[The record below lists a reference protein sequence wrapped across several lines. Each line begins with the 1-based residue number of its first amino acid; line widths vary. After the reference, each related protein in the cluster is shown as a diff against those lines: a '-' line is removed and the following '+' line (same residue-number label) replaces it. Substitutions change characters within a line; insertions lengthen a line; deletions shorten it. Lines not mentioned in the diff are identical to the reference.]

1 MPFPAPDPFTHIF
14 WLIDANGFM
23 LSMESFAGEPGGQ
36 PTISLSDGTLDQNS
50 VLWSEDEK
58 KLTFNRGLD
67 TGEVQTWT
75 GFLFDA
81 TNLPVAITG
90 NPPGTAG
97 QISFVFALAGPIK
110 SAGGF
115 EGRSEFGWFALGGP
129 GV

>member
-1 MPFPAPDPFTHIF
+1 
-14 WLIDANGFM
+14 M
-23 LSMESFAGEPGGQ
+23 LSMESFAGGPGGQ
-36 PTISLSDGTLDQNS
+36 PTISLSDGIVDQNS
-50 VLWSEDEK
+50 VVWSEDEK
-58 KLTFNRGLD
+58 KLIFNRGLG

-97 QISFVFALAGPIK
+97 QISFVFALAGSIK
-110 SAGGF
+110 SDLSHGGI
-115 EGRSEFGWFALGGP
+115 EGRLEFGWFALGGP